1 VRRFFLVLHAVTL
14 AAALVSG
21 LSLSFALEL
30 VGAALGHTPSL
41 AARLGAGG
49 VLALASWLALFGR
62 VELARWDR
70 PVSRARRL
78 LFEEPYWVLWAGGL
92 AALVLDVPALVLAG
106 ALSLG
111 GVAVPLGSLFVATWL
126 TGLALAF
133 WGVVLRR
140 RLVRT
145 RVLEL
150 TVGELPPAL
159 DGFRIAH
166 LSDLHFGL
174 FHPREHALRLAR
186 TVTRAEVDLV
196 ALTGDYLTSGTRFH
210 DVAGAFV
217 GALRARH
224 GVVASL
230 GNHDYFDVDDL
241 VARLGEAGARVL
253 RNQGLVLE
261 HEGARL
267 GVAAT
272 DDLWTKRADVGATLA
287 SLPVDVPRVVL
298 AHDPELFDA
307 LAEGGAALVLSGHTH
322 WGQVG
327 VPWLAERW
335 SLGRLGHRYNGGL
348 YRRGRATL
356 WVHPGVGATGVPIR
370 FGVAPEVTLIV
381 LRAPLGAAPGAT
393 ATPRGVD
400 SRDSRARSARALAR
414 SRLARS
420 ISPS

>member
-1 VRRFFLVLHAVTL
+1 MGGIVRRFFLVLHAVTVC
-14 AAALVSG
+14 AALVAG

-30 VGAALGHTPSL
+30 VGGVVGHTPSL
-41 AARLGAGG
+41 AACLGAGG
-49 VLALASWLALFGR
+49 LLALATWLALFGR
-62 VELARWDR
+62 IELARWDR

-78 LFEEPYWVLWAGGL
+78 ALEEPYWVLWAGGL
-92 AALVLDVPALVLAG
+92 AALLLDVPALTLAG
-106 ALSLG
+106 ALSLA
-111 GVAVPLGSLFVATWL
+111 GVAVPVGAVLAATWAL
-126 TGLALAF
+126 GLCLAF
-133 WGVVLRR
+133 WGVALRR
-140 RLVRT
+140 RLVKTRT
-145 RVLEL
+145 LEITL
-150 TVGELPPAL
+150 DALPPAL

-186 TVTRAEVDLV
+186 AVTRADADLV

-217 GALRARH
+217 AALRARH

-241 VARLGEAGARVL
+241 VATLGRAGARVL
-253 RNQGLVLE
+253 RNEGFVLE
-261 HEGARL
+261 HAGARL

-272 DDLWTKRADVGATLA
+272 DDLWTKRADVDKTLA
-287 SLPVDVPRVVL
+287 SLPSDVPRVVL

-307 LAEGGAALVLSGHTH
+307 LADGGAALVLSGHTH

-335 SLGRLGHRYNGGL
+335 SLGRLGHRYHAGL
-348 YRRGRATL
+348 HRRGPSTL

-370 FGVAPEVTLIV
+370 FGVAPELTMLV
-381 LRAPLGAAPGAT
+381 LRAGPSGRATTGAGA
-393 ATPRGVD
+393 
-400 SRDSRARSARALAR
+400 
-414 SRLARS
+414 
-420 ISPS
+420 